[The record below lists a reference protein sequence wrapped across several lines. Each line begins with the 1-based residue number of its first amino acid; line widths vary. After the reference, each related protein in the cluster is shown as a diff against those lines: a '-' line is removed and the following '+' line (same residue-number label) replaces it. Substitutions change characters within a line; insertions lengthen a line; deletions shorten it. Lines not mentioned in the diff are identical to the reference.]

1 MELLDG
7 IYSRRSVREFTE
19 EPLTEKDLREI
30 LTAGSWA
37 PSGLNNQPWRFMVV
51 RDRPR
56 MGELAKL
63 TTYGTVIESSR
74 ACIVVCADSTA
85 MYDEMKDHMA
95 LGACVQN
102 MLLAAHALGLGA
114 VWIGQILNRA
124 GEVLS
129 LLEIPQ
135 EMKLAA
141 VVALGRPAH
150 RNQASYRKPLSELM
164 LGGV

>member
-7 IYSRRSVREFTE
+7 IFSRRSVREFTREPVTE
-19 EPLTEKDLREI
+19 EDLREI
-30 LTAGSWA
+30 LKAGSWA

-63 TTYGTVIESSR
+63 TTYGAVIESSR
-74 ACIVVCADSTA
+74 ACIVVCADSSA

-114 VWIGQILNRA
+114 VWLGQIVNRA
-124 GEVLS
+124 GDVLS
-129 LLEIPQ
+129 LLEISH
-135 EMKLAA
+135 EMELSA
-141 VVALGRPAH
+141 VVALGYPAH
-150 RNQASYRKPLSELM
+150 HNQSSHRKPLSELM
-164 LGGV
+164 LGKR